1 MAFTTLLSST
11 SLTGVQANQNDLSKK
26 AACRIEIDNPHI
38 SKSILRKE
46 KRSAV
51 KVNARSICDAYQT
64 RVELTVE
71 IYQVGLFRDYKRASF
86 TTIPSQIASNGF
98 IVNNKNTKWYCQ
110 SKKRSRFYGV
120 AYSRA
125 FIGSQ
130 QFAAPPARSHKTVL
144 LACGIWVRLFACRI
158 NKGNSPTRV
167 MAMKLLTNDVEIYLL
182 LIFQDINCRLKNFWR
197 KVDLRANWMAISSP
211 TRWRIMNVH
220 SQLLC
225 HLSWRCSNKPQ
236 RTFIGESPKN

>member
-1 MAFTTLLSST
+1 MKNKSTFKSFCLAMAFTTLLSST
-11 SLTGVQANQNDLSKK
+11 SLTGVQANEKDQSKK

-71 IYQVGLFRDYKRASF
+71 IYQVGLFRDYKCASF

-125 FIGSQ
+125 FIAGQ
-130 QFAAPPARSHKTVL
+130 QFAAPPARSHKTVR
-144 LACGIWVRLFACRI
+144 LACGI
-158 NKGNSPTRV
+158 
-167 MAMKLLTNDVEIYLL
+167 
-182 LIFQDINCRLKNFWR
+182 
-197 KVDLRANWMAISSP
+197 
-211 TRWRIMNVH
+211 
-220 SQLLC
+220 
-225 HLSWRCSNKPQ
+225 
-236 RTFIGESPKN
+236 

>member
-1 MAFTTLLSST
+1 MKNPSTFKGFCLVVAFTTLISFT
-11 SLTGVQANQNDLSKK
+11 SVTGVQANENDLLKK

-46 KRSAV
+46 KRAAV

-86 TTIPSQIASNGF
+86 TTIPSQVASNGF

-110 SKKRSRFYGV
+110 SNKSSRFYGV

-125 FIGSQ
+125 FIAGQ
-130 QFAAPPARSHKTVL
+130 QFAAPPAKSYKTVL
-144 LACGIWVRLFACRI
+144 LPCGI
-158 NKGNSPTRV
+158 
-167 MAMKLLTNDVEIYLL
+167 
-182 LIFQDINCRLKNFWR
+182 
-197 KVDLRANWMAISSP
+197 
-211 TRWRIMNVH
+211 
-220 SQLLC
+220 
-225 HLSWRCSNKPQ
+225 
-236 RTFIGESPKN
+236 